1 MRLHLQVG
9 DLVLT
14 AKDCDYTKREVRE
27 LLKTMSSIYL
37 AIVEASVPTPERESN
52 PIGFSAHI
60 ERASEMPA
68 EDYFTDDE
76 ERLHP

>member
-1 MRLHLQVG
+1 MKLHLQVG

-14 AKDCDYTKREVRE
+14 VKDCDYTKREIRD

-37 AIVEASVPTPERESN
+37 AIVEASAPAPEREAN
-52 PIGFSAHI
+52 PIGFAAYL
-60 ERASEMPA
+60 ERAPEMPT

-76 ERLHP
+76 E